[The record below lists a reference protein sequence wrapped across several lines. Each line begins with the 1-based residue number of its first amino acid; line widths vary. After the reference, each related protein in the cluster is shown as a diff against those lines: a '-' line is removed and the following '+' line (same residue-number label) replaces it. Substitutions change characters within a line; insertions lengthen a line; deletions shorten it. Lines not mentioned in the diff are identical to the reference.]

1 MAEAMEKQMK
11 LFEDDNVSS
20 AKDKASKKL
29 DTGLKELRGDRKETF
44 DKMTEMLISGK
55 VNDMSLKEKENFVTL
70 YKMLKQHHGFS
81 EGGLE
86 QDGGTVDPVSG
97 NEVPMGSSQ
106 EEVRD
111 DIPAQLSEGEFVFP
125 ADVVRFIGLSK
136 LMKLRQQAK
145 AGLKRMEDMGQMGN
159 SEEAILPDDIPFD
172 MDDLNLEDDTLE
184 LQEGGM
190 AGALVQGAARTFGG
204 RNYADNIN
212 VQQGQTFGSQDFS
225 IPPIGTQPIQPTP
238 TDDYVSPIQ
247 APTPVEAPVDPLP
260 PFNVFVPPVA
270 DEYREYVNDEG
281 IVINVPFF
289 RGNILPGYTVPKGFR
304 PKETEPVDT
313 IADDVVQDIAEPEQ
327 DDRESIIKKEEED
340 RKNREQSYSNTVQK
354 VMDENPNFTF
364 QEVMDY
370 IKDGNSTINIFGK
383 EVKAP
388 GFLFNEKDL
397 EDAYN
402 RNLDAYGDD
411 FGESYAQL
419 KPDEEERGYTF
430 GDEAD
435 KRRAEAAAKK
445 AAQEK
450 AEAEAAAY
458 QKSRLIA
465 KQKAEEEFARIVAEE
480 EKEKARKKAEEEKEK
495 AKKKAEEE
503 KEKARK
509 KAEEEKEKARVQK
522 MLEEADKEKARR
534 QAVAEEAKARASQAE
549 KERIARENAKRDA
562 EAKAKRMAE
571 AAERRRRQREE
582 EKEKNKAD
590 REKNRNKSK
599 KSSCFSP
606 MSEFKMADGTIKQ
619 IKDIKIGDVVEL
631 GGKVSMVMQGDG
643 LTAKWYTYGSTKVT
657 STHAVYENNNWTRVG
672 TAKQSVL
679 IDTVEPTLITLVN
692 ENHRLVAKDGVI
704 FTDYDEVDNTGIE
717 DDLLLELNKS

>member
-1 MAEAMEKQMK
+1 MAEAMEKQME

-55 VNDMSLKEKENFVTL
+55 VNDMSLEEKENFVSL

-86 QDGGTVDPVSG
+86 QDGGTVDPISG
-97 NEVPMGSSQ
+97 NEVPVGSSQ

-172 MDDLNLEDDTLE
+172 MDDLDLEDDTLE

-212 VQQGQTFGSQDFS
+212 VQQGQTFANQDFS
-225 IPPIGTQPIQPTP
+225 VPPIETQPIQPSP
-238 TDDYVSPIQ
+238 TDNYVSPIQ

-465 KQKAEEEFARIVAEE
+465 KQKAEEEFARRVAEE
-480 EKEKARKKAEEEKEK
+480 EKEKARKKAE
-495 AKKKAEEE
+495 AE
-503 KEKARK
+503 
-509 KAEEEKEKARVQK
+509 EKARVQK

-534 QAVAEEAKARASQAE
+534 QAVAEEAKKRKASAE
-549 KERIARENAKRDA
+549 EKQRIARENAKRDA

-582 EKEKNKAD
+582 EKEKDKAD

>member
-1 MAEAMEKQMK
+1 MTEAMEKQME
-11 LFEDDNVSS
+11 LFEDDNVSL
-20 AKDKASKKL
+20 AKDRASKKL

-55 VNDMSLKEKENFVTL
+55 VNDMSLEEKENFVSL

-172 MDDLNLEDDTLE
+172 MDDLDLEDDTLE
-184 LQEGGM
+184 LQEGG
-190 AGALVQGAARTFGG
+190 
-204 RNYADNIN
+204 YASDIN
-212 VQQGQTFGSQDFS
+212 VQQGQTFANQDFS
-225 IPPIGTQPIQPTP
+225 IPPIETQPIQPTP

-289 RGNILPGYTVPKGFR
+289 RGQILPGYTVPKGFR
-304 PKETEPVDT
+304 PKETEPIDDT
-313 IADDVVQDIAEPEQ
+313 IEDDALTDITEPEQ
-327 DDRESIIKKEEED
+327 EDRESRIKREEEAE
-340 RKNREQSYSNTVQK
+340 KNRKQSYSNTVQK

-465 KQKAEEEFARIVAEE
+465 KQKAEEEFAKRVAEE
-480 EKEKARKKAEEEKEK
+480 KILADAVKEAEERSKIESAAQAIADRKTK
-495 AKKKAEEE
+495 AAE
-503 KEKARK
+503 
-509 KAEEEKEKARVQK
+509 
-522 MLEEADKEKARR
+522 L
-534 QAVAEEAKARASQAE
+534 
-549 KERIARENAKRDA
+549 
-562 EAKAKRMAE
+562 EAKAKANRKRLADE
-571 AAERRRRQREE
+571 AAQRRREQSAAERREQDRKDAAEARRA
-582 EKEKNKAD
+582 EKEQTRAQKEGYTRDTAFEKATGF
-590 REKNRNKSK
+590 RRAKGGTIEKPKKKMKRGGVASK
-599 KSSCFSP
+599 K
-606 MSEFKMADGTIKQ
+606 
-619 IKDIKIGDVVEL
+619 
-631 GGKVSMVMQGDG
+631 
-643 LTAKWYTYGSTKVT
+643 
-657 STHAVYENNNWTRVG
+657 
-672 TAKQSVL
+672 
-679 IDTVEPTLITLVN
+679 
-692 ENHRLVAKDGVI
+692 
-704 FTDYDEVDNTGIE
+704 
-717 DDLLLELNKS
+717 

>member
-1 MAEAMEKQMK
+1 
-11 LFEDDNVSS
+11 
-20 AKDKASKKL
+20 
-29 DTGLKELRGDRKETF
+29 
-44 DKMTEMLISGK
+44 
-55 VNDMSLKEKENFVTL
+55 
-70 YKMLKQHHGFS
+70 
-81 EGGLE
+81 
-86 QDGGTVDPVSG
+86 
-97 NEVPMGSSQ
+97 
-106 EEVRD
+106 
-111 DIPAQLSEGEFVFP
+111 
-125 ADVVRFIGLSK
+125 
-136 LMKLRQQAK
+136 
-145 AGLKRMEDMGQMGN
+145 MEDMGQMGN

-495 AKKKAEEE
+495 A
-503 KEKARK
+503 
-509 KAEEEKEKARVQK
+509 RVQK

>member
-1 MAEAMEKQMK
+1 MAEAMEKQME

-55 VNDMSLKEKENFVTL
+55 VNDMSLEEKENFVSL

-86 QDGGTVDPVSG
+86 QDGGTVDPISG
-97 NEVPMGSSQ
+97 NEVPVGSSQ

-159 SEEAILPDDIPFD
+159 SEEATLPDDIPFD
-172 MDDLNLEDDTLE
+172 MDDLDLEDDTLE

-212 VQQGQTFGSQDFS
+212 VQQGQTFANQDFS
-225 IPPIGTQPIQPTP
+225 VPPIETQPIQPSP
-238 TDDYVSPIQ
+238 TDNYVSPIQ

-304 PKETEPVDT
+304 PKETEPVDDT
-313 IADDVVQDIAEPEQ
+313 IEDDALTDITEPEQ
-327 DDRESIIKKEEED
+327 EDRESRIKKEEEAE
-340 RKNREQSYSNTVQK
+340 KNRKQSYSNTVQK

-388 GFLFNEKDL
+388 GFLFNEKEL

-465 KQKAEEEFARIVAEE
+465 KQKAEEEFARRVAEE
-480 EKEKARKKAEEEKEK
+480 EKEKARKKAE
-495 AKKKAEEE
+495 AE
-503 KEKARK
+503 
-509 KAEEEKEKARVQK
+509 EKARVQK

-534 QAVAEEAKARASQAE
+534 QAVAEEAKKRKASAE
-549 KERIARENAKRDA
+549 EKQRIARENAKRDA
-562 EAKAKRMAE
+562 EAN
-571 AAERRRRQREE
+571 AERRRRQREE
-582 EKEKNKAD
+582 EKEKDKAD

>member
-1 MAEAMEKQMK
+1 MTEAMEKQME
-11 LFEDDNVSS
+11 LFEDDNVSL
-20 AKDKASKKL
+20 AKDRASKKL

-55 VNDMSLKEKENFVTL
+55 VNDMSLEEKENFVSL

-172 MDDLNLEDDTLE
+172 MDDLDLEDDTLE
-184 LQEGGM
+184 LQEGG
-190 AGALVQGAARTFGG
+190 
-204 RNYADNIN
+204 YASDIN

-289 RGNILPGYTVPKGFR
+289 RGQILPGYTVPKGFR
-304 PKETEPVDT
+304 PKETEPIDDT
-313 IADDVVQDIAEPEQ
+313 IEDDALTDITEPEQ
-327 DDRESIIKKEEED
+327 EDRESRIKREEEAE
-340 RKNREQSYSNTVQK
+340 KNRKQSYSNTVQK

-465 KQKAEEEFARIVAEE
+465 KQKAEEEFAKRVAEE
-480 EKEKARKKAEEEKEK
+480 KILADAVKEAEERSKIESAAQAIADRKTK
-495 AKKKAEEE
+495 AAE
-503 KEKARK
+503 
-509 KAEEEKEKARVQK
+509 
-522 MLEEADKEKARR
+522 L
-534 QAVAEEAKARASQAE
+534 
-549 KERIARENAKRDA
+549 
-562 EAKAKRMAE
+562 EAKAKANRKRLEAE
-571 AAERRRRQREE
+571 AAQRRREQSAAERREQDRKDAAEARRA
-582 EKEKNKAD
+582 EKEQTRAQKEGYTRDTAFEKATGF
-590 REKNRNKSK
+590 RRAKGGIIEKPKKKMKRGGLASK
-599 KSSCFSP
+599 K
-606 MSEFKMADGTIKQ
+606 
-619 IKDIKIGDVVEL
+619 
-631 GGKVSMVMQGDG
+631 
-643 LTAKWYTYGSTKVT
+643 
-657 STHAVYENNNWTRVG
+657 
-672 TAKQSVL
+672 
-679 IDTVEPTLITLVN
+679 
-692 ENHRLVAKDGVI
+692 
-704 FTDYDEVDNTGIE
+704 
-717 DDLLLELNKS
+717 

>member
-1 MAEAMEKQMK
+1 MAEAMKEQME
-11 LFEDDNVSS
+11 LFED
-20 AKDKASKKL
+20 
-29 DTGLKELRGDRKETF
+29 
-44 DKMTEMLISGK
+44 
-55 VNDMSLKEKENFVTL
+55 
-70 YKMLKQHHGFS
+70 
-81 EGGLE
+81 GGLE

-97 NEVPMGSSQ
+97 NEVPIGSSQ

-172 MDDLNLEDDTLE
+172 MDDLDLEDDTLE

-212 VQQGQTFGSQDFS
+212 VQQGQTFANQDFS
-225 IPPIGTQPIQPTP
+225 VPPIETQPIQPSP
-238 TDDYVSPIQ
+238 TDNYVSPIQ

-289 RGNILPGYTVPKGFR
+289 RGQILPGYTVPKGFR
-304 PKETEPVDT
+304 PKETEPIDDT
-313 IADDVVQDIAEPEQ
+313 IEDDALTDITEPEQ
-327 DDRESIIKKEEED
+327 DDRESRIKKEEEAE
-340 RKNREQSYSNTVQK
+340 KNRKQSYSNTVQK

-388 GFLFNEKDL
+388 GFLFNEKEL

-465 KQKAEEEFARIVAEE
+465 KQKAEEEFAKRVAEE
-480 EKEKARKKAEEEKEK
+480 KILADAVKEAEERSKIESAAQAIADRKTK
-495 AKKKAEEE
+495 AAE
-503 KEKARK
+503 
-509 KAEEEKEKARVQK
+509 
-522 MLEEADKEKARR
+522 L
-534 QAVAEEAKARASQAE
+534 EAKVKANRKRLADEAAQ
-549 KERIARENAKRDA
+549 RRREQS
-562 EAKAKRMAE
+562 
-571 AAERRRRQREE
+571 AAERREQDRKDAAEARRA
-582 EKEKNKAD
+582 EKEQTRAQRDKYTRD
-590 REKNRNKSK
+590 EKFEKKTGFRRAKGGIIEKPKKKMKRGGLASK
-599 KSSCFSP
+599 K
-606 MSEFKMADGTIKQ
+606 
-619 IKDIKIGDVVEL
+619 
-631 GGKVSMVMQGDG
+631 
-643 LTAKWYTYGSTKVT
+643 
-657 STHAVYENNNWTRVG
+657 
-672 TAKQSVL
+672 
-679 IDTVEPTLITLVN
+679 
-692 ENHRLVAKDGVI
+692 
-704 FTDYDEVDNTGIE
+704 
-717 DDLLLELNKS
+717 